1 MFAEPTTYRV
11 GDTIEVELDLEDES
25 GIGAVFALFRN
36 TSTDDHLYMEGHGG
50 GRTRTTV
57 SLTKEVT
64 DRIRAGEYVCEYVSV
79 SDTRGNSGEHR
90 WDLRFRVDTPPSDFE
105 GPKLTDARVK

>member
-11 GDTIEVELDLEDES
+11 GDTIEIELDLEDES
-25 GIGAVFALFRN
+25 GVGTVYALFKN
-36 TSTDDHLYMEGHGG
+36 TSTDDHLYIEGHGG

-64 DRIRAGEYVCEYVSV
+64 DRIRVGEYVSV

-90 WDLRFRVDTPPSDFE
+90 WELRFRVDTPPSDFE
-105 GPKLTDARVK
+105 GPNLTDARVK